1 MKFDIP
7 HQPTVPPMPESLYKP
22 FQCDKYR
29 CFTAL
34 VEEQDHNA
42 AKEALEALQKSG
54 FHIVNTSFESNPC
67 KTYIVIS
74 DPHEEKKAWELADQ
88 IRDMLV
94 EEGQY
99 HPDKYGFHL
108 GDMIKFT
115 PSEVAEIIGKYWGGN
130 E

>member
-1 MKFDIP
+1 MSNIEYGLD
-7 HQPTVPPMPESLYKP
+7 PES
-22 FQCDKYR
+22 FQCDEYR

-34 VEEQDHNA
+34 VEKQDRNA
-42 AKEALEALQKSG
+42 AKEALEVLQKSG
-54 FHIVNTSFESNPC
+54 FHIINTSSENDPY
-67 KTYIVIS
+67 KTYIVALK
-74 DPHEEKKAWELADQ
+74 PHEERRAWRFADQ

-115 PSEVAEIIGKYWGGN
+115 PSEVADIIGRNWGRT
-130 E
+130 EIE